1 MKSNRICFLI
11 LVASVALPSAAR
23 AGPITNQWS
32 AEATQSR
39 DGRAYRTV
47 VTFAYD
53 GKVSNG
59 RALWLVDVRCE
70 ARGPGTGDVSSV
82 TGSGTAMLAQGG
94 WAGTAPPLGDVYV
107 MEAEN
112 DYQGGKGELE
122 VGNPNCASGIPTV
135 RQGLHRAAAPP
146 PKAEPSDRP
155 KTPSKAP
162 SATAG
167 TASSGDPP
175 PGRPWM
181 HNGSMVFADPEKGLI
196 VYHEPKASIRDVVPH
211 GTVLFR
217 GRLDVN
223 RPVVGTA
230 YAFKAGCPP
239 APYPVTGTYSDHAY
253 TLKLR
258 GAGPIR
264 RGCEVVGYSD
274 RSPHATLLFKYLLDD

>member
-1 MKSNRICFLI
+1 
-11 LVASVALPSAAR
+11 
-23 AGPITNQWS
+23 
-32 AEATQSR
+32 
-39 DGRAYRTV
+39 
-47 VTFAYD
+47 
-53 GKVSNG
+53 
-59 RALWLVDVRCE
+59 
-70 ARGPGTGDVSSV
+70 
-82 TGSGTAMLAQGG
+82 
-94 WAGTAPPLGDVYV
+94 
-107 MEAEN
+107 
-112 DYQGGKGELE
+112 
-122 VGNPNCASGIPTV
+122 
-135 RQGLHRAAAPP
+135 
-146 PKAEPSDRP
+146 
-155 KTPSKAP
+155 
-162 SATAG
+162 
-167 TASSGDPP
+167 
-175 PGRPWM
+175 
-181 HNGSMVFADPEKGLI
+181 MVFADPEKGLI